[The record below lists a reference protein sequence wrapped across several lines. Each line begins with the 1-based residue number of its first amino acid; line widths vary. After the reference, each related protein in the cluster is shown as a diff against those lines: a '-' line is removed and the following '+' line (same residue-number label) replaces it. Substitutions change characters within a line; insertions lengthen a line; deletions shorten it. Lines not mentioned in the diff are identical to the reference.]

1 MIRGDIMT
9 NSTVGLVLEGG
20 AMRGIFTAGVI
31 DVLMENGITFPFCV
45 GVSAGAAFGC
55 NYKSNQPGRVLR
67 YNLKYCKEP
76 KFCSFRSL
84 RKTGD
89 IFGAQFCYHD
99 IPERLDPFDAATF
112 AENPMQFYIV
122 ASDIETGLPHYQR
135 LDIVDNDCYEWIR
148 ASASMPLVSR
158 VVELYGHK
166 YLDGGVTDSIPLR
179 FAEGHCAR
187 NIVVLT
193 RPRDYKK
200 KAPSAMWLYRRSLK
214 KYPKMIKAV
223 SVRHLMYNEQRN
235 YVFGRE
241 KAGKALVICPD
252 APLEIGRIEHN
263 PEKIQQ
269 TYDIG
274 RRTAEAMLDEIRG
287 FLENGD

>member
-1 MIRGDIMT
+1 MT
-9 NSTVGLVLEGG
+9 NNNTGLVLEGG
-20 AMRGIFTAGVI
+20 AMRGLFSAGVI
-31 DVLMENGITFPFCV
+31 DVLMENGFTFPALT

-55 NYKSNQPGRVLR
+55 NYKSNQPGRALR

-76 KFCSFRSL
+76 KYCSFRSL

-89 IFGAQFCYHD
+89 LFGAQFCYHD
-99 IPERLDPFDAATF
+99 IPERLDPFDIEAF
-112 AENPMQFYIV
+112 EKNPMKFYLV
-122 ASDIETGLPHYQR
+122 VSDIETGLPHYR
-135 LDIVDNDCYEWIR
+135 RVDSVDDDCYEWIR

-158 VVELYGHK
+158 PVELDGHK

-179 FAEGHCAR
+179 FAEGLYER

-193 RPRDYKK
+193 RPRDYVKK
-200 KAPSAMWLYRRSLK
+200 PASKMWLFRRSLK

-223 SVRHLMYNEQRN
+223 ANRHLMYNEQRK

-252 APLEIGRIEHN
+252 APLDIGRIEHD
-263 PEKIQQ
+263 PEKIQK
-269 TYDIG
+269 TYDLG
-274 RRTAEAMLDEIRG
+274 RQAAMKKLEEIRG
-287 FLENGD
+287 FLANDN